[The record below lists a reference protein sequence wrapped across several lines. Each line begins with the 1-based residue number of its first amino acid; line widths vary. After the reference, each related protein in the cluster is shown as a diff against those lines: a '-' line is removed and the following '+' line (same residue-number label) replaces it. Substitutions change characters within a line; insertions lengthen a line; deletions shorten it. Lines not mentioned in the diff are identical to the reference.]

1 MAKQTQTIRLSVFG
15 HFLGLTIKGLKEFR
29 KGLSEDIFT
38 EIKRKS
44 LALSLCN
51 YTVRILLRLI

>member
-1 MAKQTQTIRLSVFG
+1 MAKHTQTIRLSVFG

-38 EIKRKS
+38 EIRKS